1 MSAMAWDQ
9 PHFFCLH
16 DIVLFNICGTAI
28 NMIEGNI
35 DHLKQKLFHRFMIIP
50 MFQKYMNMHF
60 VVKPTASY
68 PQFEDITPASTDATE
83 DEDDDYDD
91 EDDDYDDD
99 DDDGL
104 DPDSEHDSEPL
115 NRKIGQ

>member
-1 MSAMAWDQ
+1 
-9 PHFFCLH
+9 
-16 DIVLFNICGTAI
+16 
-28 NMIEGNI
+28 
-35 DHLKQKLFHRFMIIP
+35 MIIP

-91 EDDDYDDD
+91 EDDMESLLNTSSGEKGQSSSNKEEGCEKSVLDDIKLSID
-99 DDDGL
+99 DEDDVG
-104 DPDSEHDSEPL
+104 EVIAE
-115 NRKIGQ
+115 K